1 MLPTATAAFA
11 ERIVGMTRRI
21 PPDSSADAPAV
32 THSFGSEIASLL
44 RHHLPRAG
52 ALGLPTVSVSCSDG
66 AVALYG
72 KIDFGDTGAP
82 SLRYRDVSP
91 GVDEAVA
98 GGCWPAAKR
107 VSFPPS
113 SLVGLGDVLNE
124 GSTL

>member
-1 MLPTATAAFA
+1 
-11 ERIVGMTRRI
+11 MTRRI